1 MERLAATP
9 GLSASNASNSTISA
23 AEKLPARTD
32 DFSLVRQRDECPSSP
47 SGPNP
52 HPIRTIDPGRC
63 IVPSAHALPGCSL
76 CQSRACAACALLHGT
91 GMDRRACSDGGAAS
105 QVLTN
110 GPPGFPHSC
119 TLLPNALR
127 RAPAAKASRYR
138 SLSNIVPSMVLG
150 PWHTPYPK
158 AAGGGGAPRPSP
170 LAPRASPVTSI
181 FEANLVQRPT
191 GAPHI
196 GAWPPQ
202 AYLVQAPDDLALHP
216 SQCKGP
222 DIYPQPSLLCD
233 RYIFPN
239 LPTST
244 ATCFLTA
251 CLLYSHPFALS
262 SSARKGIRYPLVDCI
277 EQFRPVGIARRF
289 SLIWIS
295 RISSPPSPR
304 HGIDLFAEGTR
315 NKQLETRPGDGVTPR
330 RFRAYR
336 SDTNW

>member
-1 MERLAATP
+1 M
-9 GLSASNASNSTISA
+9 GLQVSPI
-23 AEKLPARTD
+23 PAR
-32 DFSLVRQRDECPSSP
+32 SLPMPCAEHPRRKPLDTARCRISSQAWS
-47 SGPNP
+47 SGLGT
-52 HPIRTIDPGRC
+52 RLTRKQLAEE
-63 IVPSAHALPGCSL
+63 AHL
-76 CQSRACAACALLHGT
+76 
-91 GMDRRACSDGGAAS
+91 
-105 QVLTN
+105 
-110 GPPGFPHSC
+110 
-119 TLLPNALR
+119 
-127 RAPAAKASRYR
+127 
-138 SLSNIVPSMVLG
+138 
-150 PWHTPYPK
+150 
-158 AAGGGGAPRPSP
+158 APRPSP
-170 LAPRASPVTSI
+170 LAPCASPVTSI

-233 RYIFPN
+233 RYNFPN

-262 SSARKGIRYPLVDCI
+262 SARKRIRYPLVDCI